1 MRRSELHF
9 CKISI
14 FIFKEENFIYI
25 ICNLDKLKKSDVSPV
40 EEENERDETYQGS
53 NTCIDSS
60 RTFQNYHTVRPQ
72 GKYLDVIED
81 RISGLNLKRK
91 VRSDAVY
98 MCSFVLTASPEFF
111 KVSTPDKQQRFF
123 RDFTNF
129 FKDKYGEEN
138 VLSAIVH
145 LDETNPHMHLNLIP
159 IVDGKL
165 CAKELFDG

>member
-1 MRRSELHF
+1 MDEKAPQDERNLCNKCSELHF
-9 CKISI
+9 CKISK
-14 FIFKEENFIYI
+14 FLFKEDKFIYI

-91 VRSDAVY
+91 LRSDAVY
-98 MCSFVLTASPEFF
+98 
-111 KVSTPDKQQRFF
+111 TPKF
-123 RDFTNF
+123 
-129 FKDKYGEEN
+129 
-138 VLSAIVH
+138 I
-145 LDETNPHMHLNLIP
+145 
-159 IVDGKL
+159 GK
-165 CAKELFDG
+165 